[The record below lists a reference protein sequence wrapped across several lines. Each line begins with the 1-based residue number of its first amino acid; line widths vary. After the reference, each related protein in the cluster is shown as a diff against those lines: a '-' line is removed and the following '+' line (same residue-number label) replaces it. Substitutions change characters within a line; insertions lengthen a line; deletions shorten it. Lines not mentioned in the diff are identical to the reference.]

1 MSATGLSCLPA
12 CTRPVCLLQARLPLP
27 LADRPH
33 PVFYAPTEA
42 AAAQRLGVQGGG
54 VAGDPGA
61 TGRGG
66 ANTMTNMSSRLAGG
80 ASESAGR
87 DMRPMG
93 TQETPASCTG
103 ELAEWQQLA
112 AGLA

>member
-1 MSATGLSCLPA
+1 VSAAGLSCLPA
-12 CTRPVCLLQARLPLP
+12 CSRHVCLLQARLPLAS
-27 LADRPH
+27 ADRPH

-61 TGRGG
+61 AGRGG
-66 ANTMTNMSSRLAGG
+66 ANIMTDMSSRLAGG
-80 ASESAGR
+80 ASETAGR

-93 TQETPASCTG
+93 TQETPRQRH
-103 ELAEWQQLA
+103 W
-112 AGLA
+112 